1 MEMHDRYDEQ
11 RVPTDLVNDAVWKPI
26 RRAAAGT
33 PRQQGPRLRIL
44 ADACDGA
51 LDFLGELLP
60 KPSTLC
66 IVVRDGFRE
75 LYLRWGEKDNVHYG
89 VCFRSTSNTSWAG
102 IVAISPRS
110 KPSRRSSASCA
121 HRVSIC

>member
-11 RVPTDLVNDAVWKPI
+11 RVTTDLVNDAVWKPI

-60 KPSTLC
+60 KPLTLG
-66 IVVRDGFRE
+66 IVVHDGVRFRIA
-75 LYLRWGEKDNVHYG
+75 
-89 VCFRSTSNTSWAG
+89 SNTSWAG

-110 KPSRRSSASCA
+110 KPSRRSSASWA
-121 HRVSIC
+121 HKVSIC